1 MNIDNMTRADILLKE
16 LGIAKSRNQAQTMI
30 KKGYI
35 KWNNK
40 IVDKPSKLIDSNN
53 LEVLN
58 DLKYVG
64 RGALKLEKAID
75 MFKID
80 ITDKICMDIGAST
93 GGFTQVL
100 LNHDA
105 KIVYAIDVGRDQL
118 DKTLR
123 ENKKVISMEETN
135 FRYIDLNKFENI
147 DLISI
152 DVSFISSKYILP
164 NAVSLLNDKGDI
176 ILLLK
181 PQFETSE
188 ECSKKGIIKNKNVHI
203 NIISDIVNFITH
215 LNCFINNITFSPIT
229 GSKGNIEYLLH
240 IRKDNKKNNNLNKE
254 NIKKL
259 VEEAFN

>member
-93 GGFTQVL
+93 GDRKSTR
-100 LNHDA
+100 LNSSH
-105 KIVYAIDVGRDQL
+105 VS
-118 DKTLR
+118 
-123 ENKKVISMEETN
+123 IS
-135 FRYIDLNKFENI
+135 Y
-147 DLISI
+147 
-152 DVSFISSKYILP
+152 
-164 NAVSLLNDKGDI
+164 
-176 ILLLK
+176 
-181 PQFETSE
+181 
-188 ECSKKGIIKNKNVHI
+188 
-203 NIISDIVNFITH
+203 
-215 LNCFINNITFSPIT
+215 
-229 GSKGNIEYLLH
+229 
-240 IRKDNKKNNNLNKE
+240 
-254 NIKKL
+254 
-259 VEEAFN
+259 

>member
-75 MFKID
+75 IFKID

-100 LNHDA
+100 LNHAA
-105 KIVYAIDVGRDQL
+105 KLVYAIDVGRDQL
-118 DKTLR
+118 DKTLL

-147 DLISI
+147 DLIS
-152 DVSFISSKYILP
+152 
-164 NAVSLLNDKGDI
+164 
-176 ILLLK
+176 
-181 PQFETSE
+181 
-188 ECSKKGIIKNKNVHI
+188 
-203 NIISDIVNFITH
+203 
-215 LNCFINNITFSPIT
+215 
-229 GSKGNIEYLLH
+229 
-240 IRKDNKKNNNLNKE
+240 
-254 NIKKL
+254 
-259 VEEAFN
+259 

>member
-75 MFKID
+75 IFKID

-100 LNHDA
+100 LNHAA
-105 KIVYAIDVGRDQL
+105 KLVYAIDVGRDQL
-118 DKTLR
+118 DKTLL

-152 DVSFISSKYILP
+152 DVSFI
-164 NAVSLLNDKGDI
+164 
-176 ILLLK
+176 
-181 PQFETSE
+181 
-188 ECSKKGIIKNKNVHI
+188 
-203 NIISDIVNFITH
+203 
-215 LNCFINNITFSPIT
+215 
-229 GSKGNIEYLLH
+229 
-240 IRKDNKKNNNLNKE
+240 
-254 NIKKL
+254 
-259 VEEAFN
+259 